1 MKEGENMESQQP
13 KGPFCQSCGMP
24 MEKPD
29 DFGTNADGLKINDYC
44 HFCFE
49 NGAFTDPDITMK
61 QMIEKCTGIMATKM
75 NVPEIQAKS
84 IINEFIPKLKRWRGK

>member
-1 MKEGENMESQQP
+1 MKPDLP

-29 DFGTNADGLKINDYC
+29 DFGSNADGLKINDYC

-49 NGAFTDPDITMK
+49 NGAFTAPDITLE
-61 QMIEKCTGIMATKM
+61 QMIERVAGIMVTKM
-75 NVPEIQAKS
+75 NMPEAQTKAMA
-84 IINEFIPKLKRWRGK
+84 NQFIPKLKRWQGR

>member
-1 MKEGENMESQQP
+1 MKPELP

-29 DFGTNADGLKINDYC
+29 DFGSNADGLKINDYC

-49 NGAFTDPDITMK
+49 NGAFTAPDITLE
-61 QMIEKCTGIMATKM
+61 QMIERVAGIMVTKM
-75 NVPEIQAKS
+75 NMPEAQAKAMA
-84 IINEFIPKLKRWRGK
+84 NQFIPKLKRWQGR